1 MAKGKTRTWH
11 NSAFLGEKRI
21 YAKEDAGNIQKLIK
35 KRNKKVSELNIV
47 EVNFEQLDK
56 HTE

>member
-11 NSAFLGEKRI
+11 NSALLAEKGI
-21 YAKEDAGNIQKLIK
+21 YAKEDADNIQKLIK
-35 KRNKKVSELNIV
+35 KCNKKVSELNIV